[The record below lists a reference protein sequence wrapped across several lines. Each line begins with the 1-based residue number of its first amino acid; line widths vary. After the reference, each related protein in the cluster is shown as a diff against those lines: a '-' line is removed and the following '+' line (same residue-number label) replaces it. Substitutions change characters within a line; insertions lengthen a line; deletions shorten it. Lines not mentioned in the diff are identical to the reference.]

1 MTMRA
6 MIHTTLFIPLL
17 FLLGIG
23 VLSCSRPVQE
33 SQPTRVDSLLSVLND
48 PNTETVLVVAHRGGW
63 RNTVENSF
71 ESLQNAIDMGVDVVE
86 LDVRR
91 TADSVLILM
100 HDVTIDRT
108 TNGKGKVSELSFDS
122 IRNCFLKANDSTIT
136 TLRVPTLEE
145 IFVRSRGKIMLNIDK
160 GYKMFDEIMALAA
173 KTGVTRQIIMKGNED
188 ADHVQATAG
197 PYIDSVIYM
206 PIVNLD
212 EAGAEAAIADFDTKL
227 HPAAYELLFKSDT
240 SRIPTRVRDFLSGR
254 SLIWYNTMWDGMSG
268 ARYDDQALDD
278 ATRVYGY
285 LIDTLNARL
294 IQTDRP
300 ALLLEYLRKC
310 GRHD

>member
-100 HDVTIDRT
+100 HAVTSDRT
-108 TNGKGKVSELSFDS
+108 TNGKGKASELSFDS
-122 IRNCFLKANDSTIT
+122 IRNCILKANDSTIT

-160 GYKMFDEIMALAA
+160 GYKMFDEIMSLAA

-254 SLIWYNTMWDGMSG
+254 SLIWYNTMWNGMSG

-285 LIDTLNARL
+285 LIDSLNARL

>member
-1 MTMRA
+1 MVR
-6 MIHTTLFIPLL
+6 PNQSLL
-17 FLLGIG
+17 LILISSIC
-23 VLSCSRPVQE
+23 LYSCSRPAQ
-33 SQPTRVDSLLSVLND
+33 QPQATRIDTLLSILND
-48 PNTETVLVVAHRGGW
+48 PNTESVLVVAHRGGW

-100 HDVTIDRT
+100 HDATIDRT
-108 TNGKGKVSELSFDS
+108 TNGKGKVSELSIDS

-136 TLRVPTLEE
+136 DLQVPTLEE
-145 IFVRSRGKIMLNIDK
+145 IFIRSKGHLMLNIDK
-160 GYKMFDEIMALAA
+160 GYNMFDEIMALAA
-173 KTGVTRQIIMKGNED
+173 KTGVTRQIIMKGGQD

-197 PYIDSVIYM
+197 PYLDSVIYM

-212 EAGAEAAIADFDTKL
+212 EEGAEATIADFDTTL
-227 HPAAYELLFKSDT
+227 HPVAYELLFKSDT
-240 SRIPTRVRDFLSGR
+240 SRVPQRVRDFLANR
-254 SLIWYNTMWDGMSG
+254 SLIWYNTMWNGMSG
-268 ARYDDQALDD
+268 ERYDDQALDD
-278 ATRVYGY
+278 TTRVYGY
-285 LIDTLNARL
+285 LIDSLNARL

-300 ALLLEYLRKC
+300 ELLLEYLRKC

>member
-1 MTMRA
+1 
-6 MIHTTLFIPLL
+6 
-17 FLLGIG
+17 
-23 VLSCSRPVQE
+23 
-33 SQPTRVDSLLSVLND
+33 
-48 PNTETVLVVAHRGGW
+48 
-63 RNTVENSF
+63 
-71 ESLQNAIDMGVDVVE
+71 
-86 LDVRR
+86 
-91 TADSVLILM
+91 
-100 HDVTIDRT
+100 
-108 TNGKGKVSELSFDS
+108 
-122 IRNCFLKANDSTIT
+122 
-136 TLRVPTLEE
+136 
-145 IFVRSRGKIMLNIDK
+145 MLNIDK

-240 SRIPTRVRDFLSGR
+240 SRIPIRVRDFLSDR
-254 SLIWYNTMWDGMSG
+254 SLIWYNTMWNGMSG
-268 ARYDDQALDD
+268 SRYDDQALDD

-285 LIDTLNARL
+285 LIDSLNARL